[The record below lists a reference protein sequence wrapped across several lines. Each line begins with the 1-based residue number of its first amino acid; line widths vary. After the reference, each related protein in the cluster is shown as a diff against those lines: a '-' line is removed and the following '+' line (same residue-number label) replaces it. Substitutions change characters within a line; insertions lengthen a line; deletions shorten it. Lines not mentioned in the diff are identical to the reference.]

1 MHDHAALQNQLA
13 HIWAT
18 ALGVKS
24 VSADDNFFALGG
36 HSLLAVKMIGAIQ
49 DTLVLDA
56 ELGLSDLIENP
67 TLAEFTARVAQLSGP
82 GEESGII

>member
-36 HSLLAVKMIGAIQ
+36 HSLLAVKMIGA
-49 DTLVLDA
+49 TKTRWCWMPNSA
-56 ELGLSDLIENP
+56 CP
-67 TLAEFTARVAQLSGP
+67 T
-82 GEESGII
+82 